1 MRISKPD
8 PTPRERRPSMG
19 AEQAEMLA
27 ISALSHIASD
37 PERLD
42 RFLAVTG
49 LDPASLR
56 AEAGKP
62 DFAAGMLDYI
72 CADEAL
78 LVAFAAEQGL
88 APEAVATARRLLAGP
103 GGEDW

>member
-1 MRISKPD
+1 
-8 PTPRERRPSMG
+8 MG
-19 AEQAEMLA
+19 SQQAEMLA
-27 ISALSHIASD
+27 ISALSHIAAE

-62 DFAAGMLDYI
+62 GFAAGVLDYV
-72 CADEAL
+72 CNDEAL
-78 LVAFAAEQGL
+78 LVGFAAEQGVP
-88 APEAVATARRLLAGP
+88 PEAVATARRLLSGP

>member
-1 MRISKPD
+1 
-8 PTPRERRPSMG
+8 MG
-19 AEQAEMLA
+19 PEQAEMLA
-27 ISALSHIASD
+27 ISALAHIAAE

-42 RFLAVTG
+42 RFLGVTG

-62 DFAAGMLDYI
+62 GFAAGILDYL

-78 LVAFAAEQGL
+78 LVRFAAEQGL
-88 APEAVATARRLLAGP
+88 PPESVAAARRLLSGP